1 VAKNWP
7 YLNYKIA
14 ATHLSRYCTYL
25 MAWSPDL
32 LPDHEEWS
40 TSLYEVVKNDA
51 KCALSGCSC
60 TAVGPEAEYEQVI
73 QLLSVNSR
81 HEVLRKGVVLGK
93 QLVELM
99 EGQEIAWMVLAEFW
113 SEMILYIAPSDNVRG
128 HLEAIA
134 RGGELITLLWAL
146 LSHVGIVSRPGDA
159 AGTATTDAAPS
170 ARHR

>member
-1 VAKNWP
+1 
-7 YLNYKIA
+7 
-14 ATHLSRYCTYL
+14 

-40 TSLYEVVKNDA
+40 TRLYEMVKNDA
-51 KCALSGCSC
+51 KRALSECSC

-81 HEVLRKGVVLGK
+81 HEVIKKGVVLGK

-99 EGQEIAWMVLAEFW
+99 EGQETAWMVLAEFW

-146 LSHVGIVSRPGDA
+146 LSHVGIVSRPGDD
-159 AGTATTDAAPS
+159 AGTATNDASSAP
-170 ARHR
+170 HR